1 MNLKKY
7 PTCNKPDQLFNVCR
21 HVVFQNGKQTNNM
34 AITKRKGY
42 HYFYIVALVFFL
54 AFVFVSVRQMHDQG
68 GWLLAFFF
76 ISLSM
81 AFRSSRQLKGFVFT
95 AIILAAVSLAMYYP
109 AYFQSWAGIKTTA
122 LIIPAMQVIMFGMG
136 TELSI
141 KDFTD
146 VLRMPKGVIIGIICH
161 YTIMPL
167 VGYLIAKSF
176 RFPDEVAAGIIL
188 IGCCP
193 SGLASNVMCFLAKA
207 NLALSVT
214 VTAVS
219 TLLAPLL
226 TPLLM
231 QLLAGSYIKVDF
243 WAMVWHITEIVIIP
257 VVAGLVFHYL
267 IRGRFRWLDKAMP
280 YVSMVGIGMVLVLIT
295 ADKTEALKQ
304 VGLLLLLATAIHNLG
319 GYFFG
324 YWSARLLRFPEKDAR
339 TIAIEVGMQNA
350 GLAAGLAKAM
360 GVMLAGLAPAVFGV
374 LMNITGSTLANWWH
388 NRDPAS
394 ADLKRGK
401 HS

>member
-1 MNLKKY
+1 
-7 PTCNKPDQLFNVCR
+7 
-21 HVVFQNGKQTNNM
+21 
-34 AITKRKGY
+34 
-42 HYFYIVALVFFL
+42 
-54 AFVFVSVRQMHDQG
+54 
-68 GWLLAFFF
+68 
-76 ISLSM
+76 
-81 AFRSSRQLKGFVFT
+81 
-95 AIILAAVSLAMYYP
+95 
-109 AYFQSWAGIKTTA
+109 
-122 LIIPAMQVIMFGMG
+122 
-136 TELSI
+136 
-141 KDFTD
+141 
-146 VLRMPKGVIIGIICH
+146 
-161 YTIMPL
+161 
-167 VGYLIAKSF
+167 
-176 RFPDEVAAGIIL
+176 
-188 IGCCP
+188 
-193 SGLASNVMCFLAKA
+193 
-207 NLALSVT
+207 
-214 VTAVS
+214 
-219 TLLAPLL
+219 
-226 TPLLM
+226 
-231 QLLAGSYIKVDF
+231 
-243 WAMVWHITEIVIIP
+243 
-257 VVAGLVFHYL
+257 
-267 IRGRFRWLDKAMP
+267 MP